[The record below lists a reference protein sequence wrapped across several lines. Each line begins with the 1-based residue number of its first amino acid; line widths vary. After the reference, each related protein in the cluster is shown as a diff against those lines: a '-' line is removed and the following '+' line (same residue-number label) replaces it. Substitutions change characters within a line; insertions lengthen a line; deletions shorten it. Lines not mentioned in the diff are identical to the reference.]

1 MTLGK
6 DSKGVSVSDYFVNPI
21 NNQSAV
27 KGLIGE
33 KQYSYADGV
42 SLSKYLS
49 ENAILE
55 MVQVNSEIRNI
66 FSKFGLSLKINMSV
80 LENLTKSHLPQ
91 TRAIALGMV
100 EYLPKNLKAEVK
112 LDALAK
118 ATILHDIAKAIMP
131 ENIINKA
138 GSLTKQ
144 EREIMEKHAQ
154 LSYEMLKTTDLDK
167 DTLNLIK
174 NHHHED
180 KENDINL
187 QLLSM
192 ADIYSALREKR
203 CYKASMSKEKALKII
218 NIETQKGK
226 FSPSVYKALN
236 DYVNRKDKTNNF
248 FANIVNTIKE
258 KIQKTDTFALL
269 QV

>member
-6 DSKGVSVSDYFVNPI
+6 NSKGVSVSDYFVNPI

-33 KQYSYADGV
+33 KQYSYSDGV

-49 ENAILE
+49 ENAIVE
-55 MVQVNSEIRNI
+55 MVQVNSEIKNI
-66 FSKFGLSLKINMSV
+66 FSKFGLSLKINMAV
-80 LENLTKSHLPQ
+80 LQNLTKSHLPQ

-100 EYLPKNLKAEVK
+100 KYLPQNLKAEVN

-131 ENIINKA
+131 ENIVNKA
-138 GSLTKQ
+138 GSFTKQ
-144 EREIMEKHAQ
+144 EREIMEKHAL
-154 LSYEMLKTTDLDK
+154 LSYEMLKSTDLDK

-180 KENDINL
+180 KENDVNL
-187 QLLSM
+187 QILSM

-203 CYKASMSKEKALKII
+203 CYKPSMSKEKALKIL

-226 FSPSVYKALN
+226 FSPSVYKALS
-236 DYVNRKDKTNNF
+236 DYVSKEGKANNLFTNI
-248 FANIVNTIKE
+248 ASTIKE
-258 KIQKTDTFALL
+258 KISKTDTFALL